1 MEGNS
6 PTYVFQNG
14 RVFAIVAGKVVASGE
29 DVLEVE
35 SILST
40 PVEETLPKTAT
51 HIVTPNGLTGQ
62 ILGRH
67 NDVWGETVTVRFE
80 NGRISTLH
88 TATESNDIPEF
99 EWVQKEADVT
109 KTALE
114 DLEARIDED
123 FAADQDSLVSRLADL
138 EDIEAKASAAIHKA
152 SLEDSY
158 KYDGIVAMARH
169 EADEIKAAIAGW
181 DDAHANA
188 YQPPAA
194 FSMQAAEQESM
205 GGGNS
210 SWLDHTLGEM
220 IADAESTDF
229 DTLMDEGPEEFV
241 ADLEDGSLAD
251 TGTVRQMAAS
261 HVRSRV
267 AGIDSED
274 AAAFETAFLTRVE
287 QVRRQALNDRKSNTK
302 IAKEASVQEDHDGP
316 ADALFM

>member
-1 MEGNS
+1 MEGIT

-88 TATESNDIPEF
+88 TATETNEIPEF
-99 EWVQKEADVT
+99 QWVQKEADVT

-114 DLEARIDED
+114 ELEERIDED
-123 FAADQDSLVSRLADL
+123 FAADKDSLVSRLAQL
-138 EDIEAKASAAIHKA
+138 YDIEQKASAAVHKA
-152 SLEDSY
+152 NLEDSY
-158 KYDGIVAMARH
+158 KYDGIAAMARH
-169 EADEIKAAIAGW
+169 EAAEVKEVLASWDEAV
-181 DDAHANA
+181 ANA
-188 YQPPAA
+188 YQPPAP
-194 FSMQAAEQESM
+194 FSMQAAEQESL
-205 GGGNS
+205 GGGSS

-220 IADAESTDF
+220 IADAEATDF
-229 DTLMDEGPEEFV
+229 DTFMDEGPEAFV
-241 ADLEDGSLAD
+241 ADLEDASLAD

-267 AGIDSED
+267 AGIELEE
-274 AAAFETAFLTRVE
+274 AAAFEMAFLARVE
-287 QVRRQALNDRKSNTK
+287 QVRRQELNDRKSNTK